1 MGFFDDVKAT
11 VTSAGR
17 EVGDKA
23 KEIAESSKIKNA
35 IAQDER
41 SLNAAYVAL
50 SKKYMKQYGENPD
63 AAFEEDINKIRTF
76 EAAIAEKKEEL
87 EAVKNA

>member
-35 IAQDER
+35 IAQFEC
-41 SLNAAYVAL
+41 SLCCI
-50 SKKYMKQYGENPD
+50 G
-63 AAFEEDINKIRTF
+63 
-76 EAAIAEKKEEL
+76 KEVYET
-87 EAVKNA
+87 VW

>member
-50 SKKYMKQYGENPD
+50 AKKYMKQ
-63 AAFEEDINKIRTF
+63 
-76 EAAIAEKKEEL
+76 
-87 EAVKNA
+87 